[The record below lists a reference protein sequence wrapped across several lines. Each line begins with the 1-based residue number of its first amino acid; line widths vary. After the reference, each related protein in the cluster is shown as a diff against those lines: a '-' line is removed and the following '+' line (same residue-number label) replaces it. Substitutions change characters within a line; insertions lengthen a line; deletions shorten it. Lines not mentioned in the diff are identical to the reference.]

1 MLIISTLHS
10 DGFVLCTVQDSTEGF
25 KLDKNATLEKMRDAA
40 IQDSKCGQNAVV
52 ERKTVLVPKSETT
65 VHAIVTNVKTFD
77 YQLSNG
83 DMKPIKEGLN
93 GLKTTR
99 KQRSKGRKRKTRL

>member
-1 MLIISTLHS
+1 M
-10 DGFVLCTVQDSTEGF
+10 DADSIEGF

-40 IQDSKCGQNAVV
+40 IEYSKRGQNAVV
-52 ERKTVLVPKSETT
+52 ERKTVLVPKSETII
-65 VHAIVTNVKTFD
+65 HAIVTNVKTFD
-77 YQLSNG
+77 YQLRNS

-99 KQRSKGRKRKTRL
+99 KRETRL